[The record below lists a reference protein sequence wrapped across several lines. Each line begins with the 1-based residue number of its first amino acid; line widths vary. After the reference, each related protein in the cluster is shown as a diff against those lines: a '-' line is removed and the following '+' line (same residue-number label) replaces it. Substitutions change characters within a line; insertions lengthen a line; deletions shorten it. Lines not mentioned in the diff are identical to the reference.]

1 MIDVPVREIE
11 VGEIIARHLAP
22 ARLTRYWELLMAEN
36 AKVNLVSRETS
47 RADFDRMVAECLIPL
62 DLLETDFQSYLDI
75 GSGGGLPSLIMLL
88 SGRVKGDAWMVERT
102 QKKTAALE
110 RMLAE
115 LDLKGKPIPR
125 TFEEVPLDIR
135 FDLITLRYVKLTPQL
150 LRRILPALAPS
161 GVFAYFSRPEFEAAD
176 CSVASIPYKISTDQF
191 VKSLTL
197 FRR

>member
-1 MIDVPVREIE
+1 MTEAAVREIE

-22 ARLTRYWELLMAEN
+22 ERLTRYWDLLMAEN

-62 DLLETDFQSYLDI
+62 DMIDGEFASYLDI
-75 GSGGGLPSLIMLL
+75 GSGGGLPSMVILL
-88 SGRVKGDAWMVERT
+88 SGRVRGDAWMVERT
-102 QKKTAALE
+102 QKKTAALG
-110 RMLAE
+110 RMLLE
-115 LDLKGKPIPR
+115 LGLEGKPIPR
-125 TFEEVPLDIR
+125 TFEEVPLDAK

-150 LRRILPALAPS
+150 LRRILPALSPN
-161 GVFAYFSRPEFEAAD
+161 GVFAYFSKPEFDVSAFNVTTIA
-176 CSVASIPYKISTDQF
+176 YKISTDQF